1 MRDLICRFM
10 ATYMYP
16 TCKSFYFTFW
26 VGKAKLQK
34 AKSKKL
40 IPELWFRPPILN
52 RLKPE
57 EVEINCRQTLQCQ
70 AASGHR
76 KTKDVFRKLECLIL
90 KWNEVLR
97 SGGGGTP
104 SVGCSYLRWAAP
116 KNGEKWLGEN
126 IKTWIENRAT
136 LRHSM
141 ANLPSFLLHKL
152 FLIYMLKFF
161 TKVLPNFAK
170 IFRMLGRIQFALYVR
185 ITYDRKVVYIR
196 LVSQSTVGF
205 LDFRL

>member
-1 MRDLICRFM
+1 
-10 ATYMYP
+10 
-16 TCKSFYFTFW
+16 
-26 VGKAKLQK
+26 
-34 AKSKKL
+34 
-40 IPELWFRPPILN
+40 
-52 RLKPE
+52 
-57 EVEINCRQTLQCQ
+57 
-70 AASGHR
+70 
-76 KTKDVFRKLECLIL
+76 
-90 KWNEVLR
+90 
-97 SGGGGTP
+97 
-104 SVGCSYLRWAAP
+104 
-116 KNGEKWLGEN
+116 
-126 IKTWIENRAT
+126 
-136 LRHSM
+136 M

>member
-1 MRDLICRFM
+1 MKIIRC
-10 ATYMYP
+10 
-16 TCKSFYFTFW
+16 S
-26 VGKAKLQK
+26 G
-34 AKSKKL
+34 
-40 IPELWFRPPILN
+40 
-52 RLKPE
+52 
-57 EVEINCRQTLQCQ
+57 EV
-70 AASGHR
+70 
-76 KTKDVFRKLECLIL
+76 LIL
-90 KWNEVLR
+90 YVNFFFNTYLFLNPPFISLQIHKSSNKNPHKQ
-97 SGGGGTP
+97 SMSIQAGGGGTP